1 MKVLFVCLGNICRS
15 PTAEAVFRHL
25 VEKASLSDR
34 IEIDSA
40 GTGDWH
46 VGELADPRTRHAAK
60 RRGIEVDGRARQVKR
75 ADFTRFD
82 YLVAMDASNRR
93 NLVAMAPNEEL
104 ASKVHLF
111 RDFDPKSPRGSDVPD
126 PYYGGDD
133 GFETVLDICDAAA
146 RGLLERVRRDLE
158 ER

>member
-1 MKVLFVCLGNICRS
+1 VQKEGL
-15 PTAEAVFRHL
+15 A
-25 VEKASLSDR
+25 DR
-34 IEIDSA
+34 IQIDSA

-60 RRGIEVDGRARQVKR
+60 RRGIDVAGRARQVKR
-75 ADFTRFD
+75 DDFIEFD
-82 YLVAMDASNRR
+82 YVVAMDASNRR
-93 NLVAMAPNEEL
+93 NLLAMAPTREL
-104 ASKVHLF
+104 AGKVHLF
-111 RDFDPKSPRGSDVPD
+111 RDFDPESPRDSDVPD

-146 RGLLERVRRDLE
+146 RGLLDRVRRDLE

>member
-1 MKVLFVCLGNICRS
+1 LFVCLGNICRS

-25 VEKASLSDR
+25 VAAEGLSDR
-34 IEIDSA
+34 IRIDSA

-46 VGELADPRTRHAAK
+46 VGEEADPRTRHAAK
-60 RRGIEVDGRARQVKR
+60 RRGIAVEGRARQVTSK
-75 ADFTRFD
+75 DFEKFD

-93 NLVAMAPNEEL
+93 NLLAMAPNAEL

-111 RDFDPKSPRGSDVPD
+111 RDFDPESPRNSDVPD
-126 PYYGGDD
+126 PYYGGDE

-146 RGLLERVRRDLE
+146 RGLLAHIRRDLE
-158 ER
+158 AR